1 MLHRHQQ
8 GNGILANCIAR
19 GSINLDKDGRIFP
32 FHPILNVSSSVRS
45 RPTRIFRSSLISP
58 LNERVIFIP
67 LKNPVRFIIAY
78 HVYTCFFSFLSFFSL
93 LFPNDLEDRRWW
105 FTRDLLL
112 SCFPEVGRDNR
123 QESYAKPILPS
134 WSRTRTVG
142 CVPAFVF
149 GTTRKWNS
157 KPVGCRC

>member
-45 RPTRIFRSSLISP
+45 RPTRIFRSSLISL

-123 QESYAKPILPS
+123 QESYAKRFLADPS
-134 WSRTRTVG
+134 FLIENTNRWVCTGICIR
-142 CVPAFVF
+142 
-149 GTTRKWNS
+149 NH
-157 KPVGCRC
+157 